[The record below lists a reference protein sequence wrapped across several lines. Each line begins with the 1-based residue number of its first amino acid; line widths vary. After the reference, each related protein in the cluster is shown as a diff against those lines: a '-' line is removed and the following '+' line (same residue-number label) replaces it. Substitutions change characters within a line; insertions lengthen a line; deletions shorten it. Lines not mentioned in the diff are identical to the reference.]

1 MQLGAQL
8 YTLRDQMSADPAA
21 TLARVAEIGYQHI
34 QVSGFSYDASELKSL
49 CDELGLQIQ
58 LTHTPPER
66 ILNDTQ
72 AVIADHKTMNC
83 PYVGLGGMPHQ
94 YRCAGGAKSF
104 IEEFTPAM
112 QAFADAGLKFQ
123 YHNHSFEFERVGSMT
138 IFDELI
144 ALSDPALLG
153 FILDTYWVQHG
164 GLDVPALIRRMAGR
178 IDVCHLKDMTIVNN
192 EQRYAPVGYGNMN
205 WPPILAAFAE
215 IGTQFAFVEQDEC
228 YGEDPLCELEKSFS
242 SLRCVLS

>member
-1 MQLGAQL
+1 MKLGAQL
-8 YTLRDQMSADPAA
+8 YTLRDQMNADPAA
-21 TLARVAEIGYQHI
+21 TLARVADIGYKHV
-34 QVSGFSYDASELKSL
+34 QVSGFSYDASELKSI
-49 CDELGLQIQ
+49 CDGLGLSIP

-72 AVIADHKTMNC
+72 QVIADHKTMNC

-94 YRCAGGAKSF
+94 YRCAGGAKQF
-104 IEEFTPAM
+104 IKDFTPAM
-112 QAFADAGLKFQ
+112 EQFAAAGLKFQ
-123 YHNHSFEFERVGSMT
+123 YHNHSFEFERFDGVT
-138 IFDELI
+138 LFDELI
-144 ALSDPALLG
+144 KHSDPALLG
-153 FILDTYWVQHG
+153 FILDTYWVEHG

-192 EQRYAPVGYGNMN
+192 EQRYAPVGHGNMN

-228 YGEDPLCELEKSFS
+228 YGECPLDELAKSFEF
-242 SLRCVLS
+242 LK